1 MQLLSAEQI
10 RVTVAVWVVW
20 LSFGFSYY
28 GTHVVL
34 YSSSIVVVC
43 SDLTCVRVCV
53 CACVRVCVCA
63 FVRVCV

>member
-34 YSSSIVVVC
+34 YSSSIVVIC
-43 SDLTCVRVCV
+43 SDFTCVRVCV
-53 CACVRVCVCA
+53 CA
-63 FVRVCV
+63 FDWQD